1 MAAGVVI
8 VGSGQ
13 AGFQTASSL
22 RSEGYDG
29 PIRLIGEEPHVPY
42 QRPPL
47 SKAFVLGK
55 QDQARLLLRP
65 EKYYGDHQ
73 IELLPGEQAV
83 SIDTAGRSLALASGG
98 KIRYDTLVLAL
109 GARNRKLP
117 VPGADLEGVCYLRT
131 LAEAIE
137 LKQRIEIA
145 REIVVIGGG
154 FIGLEVAASARTL
167 GKPVTVLEAFP
178 RLMTRVV
185 APVVSEFFRSAHT
198 ARGVEIKLNAQ
209 VKEIRGA
216 GGKAESALLAD
227 GSTIPADLV
236 VVGIGVLPNLE
247 LACEAGLET
256 AAGPP
261 HGITVDDFL
270 RTRDGGIFAIG
281 DCAEYHSSFA
291 GSRVRLES
299 VQNAVDQAVC
309 VARTIAGKPAP
320 YHAAPW
326 FWSDQFDLRLQMVGL
341 PGGYDRI
348 VVRGSPEAGKFSVF
362 YYNAAR
368 LCAVDSINSPI
379 DHLAARKMVAAG
391 ISPSP
396 EQAAD
401 LSVNLKTL

>member
-29 PIRLIGEEPHVPY
+29 PIRLIGEETHVPY

-73 IELLPGEQAV
+73 IDLLTGEQAI
-83 SIDTAGRSLALASGG
+83 SIDTAGRSVTLASGG
-98 KIRYDTLVLAL
+98 KISYDTLVLAL
-109 GARNRKLP
+109 GARNRTLP
-117 VPGADLEGVCYLRT
+117 ASGADLAGVCYLRT
-131 LAEAIE
+131 LADAIE
-137 LKQRIEIA
+137 LKQRIENAQNIA
-145 REIVVIGGG
+145 VIGGG

-178 RLMTRVV
+178 RLMARVV
-185 APVVSEFFRSAHT
+185 APVVSEFFRSAHAT
-198 ARGVEIKLNAQ
+198 RGVEIKLDAQ
-209 VKEIRGA
+209 VQEIRGSK
-216 GGKAESALLAD
+216 GKVESLRLAD
-227 GSTIPADLV
+227 GSVIAADLV

-256 AAGPP
+256 ASGPP
-261 HGITVDDFL
+261 HGITVDELL
-270 RTRDGGIFAIG
+270 RTRDPRIFAIG
-281 DCAEYHSSFA
+281 DCAEYLNSFA
-291 GSRVRLES
+291 AARVRLES

-320 YHAAPW
+320 YHAVPW
-326 FWSDQFDLRLQMVGL
+326 FWSDQFDLRLQMAGL
-341 PGGYDRI
+341 PAGYDRI

-362 YYNAAR
+362 YYNAGR

-379 DHLAARKMVAAG
+379 DHLAARKMIAAG
-391 ISPSP
+391 LSPSP
-396 EQAAD
+396 EEAAD

>member
-8 VGSGQ
+8 VGGGQ

-29 PIRLIGEEPHVPY
+29 PIRLIGEETHVPY

-65 EKYYGDHQ
+65 EKYYADHQ
-73 IELLPGEQAV
+73 IDLLSGEQAI
-83 SIDTAGRSLALASGG
+83 SIDTSLQRVTLASGEQVP
-98 KIRYDTLVLAL
+98 YDNLVLAL
-109 GARNRKLP
+109 GARNRTLP

-131 LAEAIE
+131 LTEAIE
-137 LKQRIEIA
+137 LKQRIESAQNIA
-145 REIVVIGGG
+145 VIGGG

-178 RLMTRVV
+178 RLMARVV
-185 APVVSEFFRSAHT
+185 APVVSEFYRSAHA
-198 ARGVEIKLNAQ
+198 ARGVEIKLDAQ
-209 VKEIRGA
+209 VQEIRG
-216 GGKAESALLAD
+216 GGKAESVMLGD

-236 VVGIGVLPNLE
+236 VVGIGVVPNLE

-261 HGITVDDFL
+261 HGITVDELL

-281 DCAEYHSSFA
+281 DCAEYHNSFA

-341 PGGYDRI
+341 PAGHDRV
-348 VVRGSPEAGKFSVF
+348 VVRGSPEAAKFSVF
-362 YYNAAR
+362 YYNSGR
-368 LCAVDSINSPI
+368 LRAVDSINSPT
-379 DHLAARKMVAAG
+379 DHLAARKMIAAG
-391 ISPSP
+391 TSPSP
-396 EQAAD
+396 EQVAD
-401 LSVNLKTL
+401 LGVNLKTL